1 MIAINRKK
9 MTFILML
16 LAAPGYICTSIGSSG
31 PVMVPDEPDPPRIH
45 SGDRFPDEPAIR
57 IYDHCSRSNDILL
70 SQWLANR
77 AGESVV
83 AILNRRL
90 PEHFAQWE
98 ILKRIAASEYG
109 NEAVFLLVDLQ
120 RIPGKY
126 PACTSPL
133 NSPTCHYSSAGLE
146 TIAKL
151 NADPS
156 KPLIFFIS
164 QDLTVMHIANEYI
177 GYPEII
183 RNLSMLTDTGQQ
195 TIRKGEE
202 KNEAAH

>member
-1 MIAINRKK
+1 MIALNRKK

-16 LAAPGYICTSIGSSG
+16 LTVPGYICISIGSSG
-31 PVMVPDEPDPPRIH
+31 PEMVPEKSDPLRIH

-57 IYDHCSRSNDILL
+57 IYDHGSRSNDLLL

-77 AGESVV
+77 ASESVV

-90 PEHFAQWE
+90 PEHFAQLE

-109 NEAVFLLVDLQ
+109 NKAVFLLVDLQ

-126 PACTSPL
+126 PAHKSPL
-133 NSPTCHYSSAGLE
+133 NSRTFHYFSAGLE

-156 KPLIFFIS
+156 KPLIFFIN
-164 QDLTVMHIANEYI
+164 QDLTVLHIANEYI

-183 RNLSMLTDTGQQ
+183 RYVSMLTDTGQQ
-195 TIRKGEE
+195 TIRKGGEI
-202 KNEAAH
+202 K